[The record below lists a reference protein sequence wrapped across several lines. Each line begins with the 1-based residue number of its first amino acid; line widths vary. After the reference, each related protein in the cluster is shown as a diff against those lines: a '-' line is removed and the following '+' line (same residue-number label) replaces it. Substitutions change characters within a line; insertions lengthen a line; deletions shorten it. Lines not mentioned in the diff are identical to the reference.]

1 MLLLWITKNVQWD
14 ISMLS
19 IICIYYLDFPLT
31 VWNKGFVHLFLIT
44 RIVDHHSY
52 AKRRIHQHIKCS
64 DSRLTALMNSR
75 AELISVSY
83 QQQPHVNSKGSSCS
97 KVSKCIIYALVDLI
111 ETENVMF
118 HSSTLLMSRQSP
130 TNVVALLQAP
140 SAPGPR
146 LVGQIRQRGEALIST
161 WLNLHKEAEVQH

>member
-1 MLLLWITKNVQWD
+1 
-14 ISMLS
+14 MLS
-19 IICIYYLDFPLT
+19 VICIYYLSFSLM
-31 VWNKGFVHLFLIT
+31 VRNKGFVHLVLIT
-44 RIVDHHSY
+44 MIVDHHSY
-52 AKRRIHQHIKCS
+52 ARRCIRHQIKCP

-97 KVSKCIIYALVDLI
+97 KVLKCIIYALVDLI

-118 HSSTLLMSRQSP
+118 HSSTLLISRQSP

-140 SAPGPR
+140 SAPRPR

>member
-1 MLLLWITKNVQWD
+1 
-14 ISMLS
+14 MLS
-19 IICIYYLDFPLT
+19 IICIYYLSFSLM
-31 VWNKGFVHLFLIT
+31 VRNKGFLHLFLIT

-52 AKRRIHQHIKCS
+52 ARRRIRHHIKCS
-64 DSRLTALMNSR
+64 DSRRLTALMNSR

-97 KVSKCIIYALVDLI
+97 KVLKCIIYALVDLI

-118 HSSTLLMSRQSP
+118 HSSTLLISRQSP

-140 SAPGPR
+140 SAPRPR